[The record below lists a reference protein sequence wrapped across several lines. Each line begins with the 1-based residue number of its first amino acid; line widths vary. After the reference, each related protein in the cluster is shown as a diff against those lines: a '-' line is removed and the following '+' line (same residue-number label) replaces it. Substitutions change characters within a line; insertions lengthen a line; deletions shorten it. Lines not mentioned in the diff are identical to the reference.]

1 MCFFQFKDFLTNL
14 FIKKVDK
21 KQLLKFQK
29 FDKLESLKVK
39 MQKGETLNF
48 KGFAPILVNSFLPF
62 GIIALVAMLVLP
74 LPVALLDTF
83 FVLNI
88 TLSLLIL
95 MVALHTQRPL
105 DFSSFPNLLLI
116 ATVLRLGLNVAS
128 TRIVLKDGHTGPDAA
143 GKVIEAFGE
152 FIVSGNYAVGL
163 FVFSILVIINLVV
176 ITKGAGRVSE
186 VSARFTLDALPGKQM
201 AIDADLNAGILTPEE
216 AKDRRAEVSKEADFY
231 GSMDGASKFVKGD
244 AIAGILILIV
254 NVVGGLIIGLIQHNL
269 AIGQAAEAYILLAI
283 GDGLVAQIPSL
294 LLSIAT
300 AIIVTR
306 VSSAH
311 NMSEHISKQVNLSAA
326 WIPTSLVILALGL
339 VPGMPNKL
347 FIMFAA
353 FAAGLAFLSKRRE
366 LAAPA
371 DEGEEEE
378 ADNADKENEFDV
390 KAVKDDAKIS
400 LNIGFGLVSLVSQ
413 SDESSLVPSITK
425 LRKETSKRLGFVV
438 PGIRIR
444 DDIDLEPAQ
453 YQIKIGEKIV
463 ADDTVYYDKIL
474 AIPGDNVQLDLNGTK
489 VKEPAFGVDAIW
501 IEPELDKDAQSKGY
515 VTIDPTSVLITH
527 VGQILTNSAA
537 ELLGQDEVQELL
549 DDLETSQPNLVQ
561 TVVPKIIPLHQ
572 LTKILQNLLKEAVPI
587 SDLNVVISELATL
600 NTQKMSNDDISE
612 AIRPKLIPLLI
623 QKLTKF
629 KETLPLLT
637 LAPDLEQLIL
647 TSVRQNPEEKMLLL
661 DGSLAK
667 NILSNVNDASEA
679 LSRENKAVFLIV
691 APQIRRHVANFIRSQ
706 LPAVNVLSFTELPE
720 NRNVEIAYTIGG
732 ENVSSEQ

>member
-1 MCFFQFKDFLTNL
+1 
-14 FIKKVDK
+14 
-21 KQLLKFQK
+21 
-29 FDKLESLKVK
+29 
-39 MQKGETLNF
+39 MQNGNTIGI
-48 KGFAPILVNSFLPF
+48 KGFAPSLVNSFLPF

-216 AKDRRAEVSKEADFY
+216 AKERRAEVAKEADFY

-254 NVVGGLIIGLIQHNL
+254 NVVGGLIIGLIQHGL
-269 AIGQAAEAYILLAI
+269 PIGQAAEAYLLLAI

-311 NMSEHISKQVNLSAA
+311 NMSEHISNQINLSAA

-353 FAAGLAFLSKRRE
+353 AAAGLAYLSRRKE
-366 LAAPA
+366 LNAPA
-371 DEGEEEE
+371 NEEGQEE
-378 ADNADKENEFDV
+378 AEDSENENDFDV

-425 LRKETSKRLGFVV
+425 LRKETSKRLGFVI

-463 ADDTVYYDKIL
+463 ADDVVYYDKIL
-474 AIPGDNVQLDLNGTK
+474 AIPGDNVQFDLNGIK

-527 VGQILTNSAA
+527 VGQILMNNAS

-549 DDLETSQPNLVQ
+549 DDLELSQPNLVQ

-587 SDLNVVISELATL
+587 SDLHVVISELAAQ

-612 AIRPKLIPLLI
+612 AIRPKLVPLLI
-623 QKLTKF
+623 QRLTKF
-629 KETLPLLT
+629 KEKLPLLT
-637 LAPDLEQLIL
+637 LAPELEQLIL
-647 TSVRQNPEEKMLLL
+647 TSVRQNPDEKMLLL

-667 NILSNVNDASEA
+667 NILSNVNEASEA
-679 LSRENKAVFLIV
+679 LSKENKAVFLIV

-732 ENVSSEQ
+732 ENEANEN

>member
-1 MCFFQFKDFLTNL
+1 MVSEMQRAEKLDFKT
-14 FIKKVDK
+14 
-21 KQLLKFQK
+21 
-29 FDKLESLKVK
+29 
-39 MQKGETLNF
+39 
-48 KGFAPILVNSFLPF
+48 FAPNLVNYFLPF

-143 GKVIEAFGE
+143 GQVIEAFGE

-163 FVFSILVIINLVV
+163 FVFAILVIINLVV

-186 VSARFTLDALPGKQM
+186 VAARFTLDALPGKQM

-216 AKDRRAEVSKEADFY
+216 AKERRAEVAKEADFY

-244 AIAGILILIV
+244 AIAGLLILLV
-254 NVVGGLIIGLIQHNL
+254 NVVGGLIIGLLQHNL
-269 AIGQAAEAYILLAI
+269 SVGQAAESYILLAI
-283 GDGLVAQIPSL
+283 GDGLVAAIPSL

-306 VSSAH
+306 VSSAQ
-311 NMSEHISKQVNLSAA
+311 NMSEHISKQINLSAA

-347 FIMFAA
+347 FLLFAA
-353 FAAGLAFLSKRRE
+353 LAAGLAFFSRRRE
-366 LAAPA
+366 LAAPS
-371 DEGEEEE
+371 DEDELEDQEAEEN
-378 ADNADKENEFDV
+378 DNDFDV
-390 KAVKDDAKIS
+390 SSVKDDAKIS

-413 SDESSLVPSITK
+413 SDENSLVPSVTK

-444 DDIDLEPAQ
+444 DDIDLEPSQ

-474 AIPGDNVQLDLNGTK
+474 AIPGDNVQFELSGIK

-527 VGQILTNSAA
+527 VGQILMNSAS
-537 ELLGQDEVQELL
+537 ELLGQDEVQALL
-549 DDLETSQPNLVQ
+549 DDLELSQPNLVQ
-561 TVVPKIIPLHQ
+561 TVVPKIVPLHQ
-572 LTKILQNLLKEAVPI
+572 LTKILQNLLREAVPI
-587 SDLNVVISELATL
+587 SDLHVVISELAVL
-600 NTQKMSNDDISE
+600 NVQKMANDDISE
-612 AIRPKLIPLLI
+612 AIRPKLVPLLI
-623 QKLTKF
+623 QRLTKF

-637 LAPDLEQLIL
+637 LAPDLEQLIV
-647 TSVRQNPEEKMLLL
+647 TSVRQNPDEKMLLL
-661 DGSLAK
+661 DGALAK
-667 NILSNVNDASEA
+667 RILSNVNDASEA
-679 LSRENKAVFLIV
+679 LSREDKAVFLIV
-691 APQIRRHVANFIRSQ
+691 APQIRRHVANFVRAQ
-706 LPAVNVLSFTELPE
+706 LPSVNVLSFTELPE
-720 NRNVEIAYTIGG
+720 NRNVEIAFTIGEEE
-732 ENVSSEQ
+732 ENDE

>member
-1 MCFFQFKDFLTNL
+1 MEKA
-14 FIKKVDK
+14 
-21 KQLLKFQK
+21 
-29 FDKLESLKVK
+29 S
-39 MQKGETLNF
+39 TLNL
-48 KGFAPILVNSFLPF
+48 KSFAPNLVNSFLPF

-143 GKVIEAFGE
+143 GQVIEAFGE
-152 FIVSGNYAVGL
+152 FIVSGNYAVGI

-216 AKDRRAEVSKEADFY
+216 AKDRRAEVAKEADFY

-254 NVVGGLIIGLIQHNL
+254 NVVGGLIIGLLQHNL
-269 AIGQAAEAYILLAI
+269 PIGEAAQSYLLLAI

-311 NMSEHISKQVNLSAA
+311 NMSEHISKQVNLSSA
-326 WIPTSLVILALGL
+326 WIPTSLVVLALGL

-347 FIMFAA
+347 FILFAA
-353 FAAGLAFLSKRRE
+353 LAAGLAYLSRRKE
-366 LAAPA
+366 MTNQEDK
-371 DEGEEEE
+371 DESDETKDEET
-378 ADNADKENEFDV
+378 ENDFDV
-390 KAVKDDAKIS
+390 KAVKDDSKIS

-425 LRKETSKRLGFVV
+425 LRKETSKRLGFVI

-463 ADDTVYYDKIL
+463 ADDVVYYDKIL
-474 AIPGDNVQLDLNGTK
+474 AIPGDDVTLELNGIK

-515 VTIDPTSVLITH
+515 VTVDPTSVLITH
-527 VGQILTNSAA
+527 VGQILTNSAS
-537 ELLGQDEVQELL
+537 ELLGQDEVQALL
-549 DDLETSQPNLVQ
+549 DDLELSQPNLVQ

-587 SDLNVVISELATL
+587 SDLHVVISELAAI

-612 AIRPKLIPLLI
+612 AIRPKLVPLLI
-623 QKLTKF
+623 QRLTKF

-647 TSVRQNPEEKMLLL
+647 TSVRQNPDEKMLLL

-667 NILSNVNDASEA
+667 NILSNVNEASET
-679 LSRENKAVFLIV
+679 LSRDNKAVFLIV

-706 LPAVNVLSFTELPE
+706 LPSVNVLSFTELPE
-720 NRNVEIAYTIGG
+720 NRSVEIAYTIGG
-732 ENVSSEQ
+732 ESEQEE

>member
-1 MCFFQFKDFLTNL
+1 
-14 FIKKVDK
+14 
-21 KQLLKFQK
+21 
-29 FDKLESLKVK
+29 
-39 MQKGETLNF
+39 MQRAEKLNF
-48 KGFAPILVNSFLPF
+48 KTFAPNLVNYFLPF

-143 GKVIEAFGE
+143 GQVIEAFGE

-163 FVFSILVIINLVV
+163 FVFAILVIINLVV

-186 VSARFTLDALPGKQM
+186 VAARFTLDALPGKQM

-216 AKDRRAEVSKEADFY
+216 AKERRAEVAKEADFY

-244 AIAGILILIV
+244 AIAGLLILLV
-254 NVVGGLIIGLIQHNL
+254 NVVGGLIIGLLQHNL
-269 AIGQAAEAYILLAI
+269 SVGQAAESYILLAI
-283 GDGLVAQIPSL
+283 GDGLVAAIPSL

-306 VSSAH
+306 VSSAQ
-311 NMSEHISKQVNLSAA
+311 NMSEHISKQINLSAA

-347 FIMFAA
+347 FILFAA
-353 FAAGLAFLSKRRE
+353 LAAGLAFFSRRRE
-366 LAAPA
+366 LAAPS
-371 DEGEEEE
+371 DEDEQEDQEAEEN
-378 ADNADKENEFDV
+378 DNDFDV
-390 KAVKDDAKIS
+390 SSVKDDAKIS

-413 SDESSLVPSITK
+413 SDENSLVPSVTK

-444 DDIDLEPAQ
+444 DDIDLEPSQ

-463 ADDTVYYDKIL
+463 ADDMVYYDKIL
-474 AIPGDNVQLDLNGTK
+474 AIPGDNVQFELNGIK

-527 VGQILTNSAA
+527 VGQILMNSAS
-537 ELLGQDEVQELL
+537 ELLGQDEVQALL
-549 DDLETSQPNLVQ
+549 DDLELSQPNLVQ
-561 TVVPKIIPLHQ
+561 TVVPKIVPLHQ
-572 LTKILQNLLKEAVPI
+572 LTKILQNLLREAVPI
-587 SDLNVVISELATL
+587 SDLHVVISELAVL
-600 NTQKMSNDDISE
+600 NVQKMANDDISE
-612 AIRPKLIPLLI
+612 AIRPKLVPLLI
-623 QKLTKF
+623 QRLTKF

-637 LAPDLEQLIL
+637 LAPDLEQLIV
-647 TSVRQNPEEKMLLL
+647 TSVRQNPDEKMLLL
-661 DGSLAK
+661 DGALAK
-667 NILSNVNDASEA
+667 RILSNVNDASEA
-679 LSRENKAVFLIV
+679 LSREDKAVFLIV
-691 APQIRRHVANFIRSQ
+691 APQIRRHVANFVRAQ
-706 LPAVNVLSFTELPE
+706 LPSVNVLSFTELPE
-720 NRNVEIAYTIGG
+720 NRSVEIAFTIGG
-732 ENVSSEQ
+732 EEENDE

>member
-1 MCFFQFKDFLTNL
+1 ME
-14 FIKKVDK
+14 KVNTV
-21 KQLLKFQK
+21 
-29 FDKLESLKVK
+29 SVK
-39 MQKGETLNF
+39 SIVPN
-48 KGFAPILVNSFLPF
+48 LVNSFLPF

-128 TRIVLKDGHTGPDAA
+128 TRIVLKEGHTGPDAA

-216 AKDRRAEVSKEADFY
+216 AKDRRAEVAKEADFY

-254 NVVGGLIIGLIQHNL
+254 NVVGGLIIGLLQHDL
-269 AIGQAAEAYILLAI
+269 PIGQAAEAYILLAI
-283 GDGLVAQIPSL
+283 GDGLVANIPSL

-311 NMSEHISKQVNLSAA
+311 NMSEHISKQINLSAA
-326 WIPTSLVILALGL
+326 WLPTSVVILALGL

-347 FIMFAA
+347 FILFAA
-353 FAAGLAFLSKRRE
+353 ITAGLAYLSKRKE
-366 LAAPA
+366 LNPEVTN
-371 DEGEEEE
+371 DEVEAEE
-378 ADNADKENEFDV
+378 NSENENDFDV

-413 SDESSLVPSITK
+413 SDDSSLVPSITK
-425 LRKETSKRLGFVV
+425 LRKETSKRLGFVI

-463 ADDTVYYDKIL
+463 ADDVVFYDKIL
-474 AIPGDNVQLDLNGTK
+474 AIPGDDVKLDLNGVK
-489 VKEPAFGVDAIW
+489 VQEPAFGVDAIW
-501 IEPELDKDAQSKGY
+501 IEPELDNDAQAKGY

-527 VGQILTNSAA
+527 VGQILMNNAS
-537 ELLGQDEVQELL
+537 ELLGQDEVQALL
-549 DDLETSQPNLVQ
+549 DDLEHSQPNLVQ
-561 TVVPKIIPLHQ
+561 TVIPKIVPLHQ

-587 SDLNVVISELATL
+587 SDLHVVISELAAL
-600 NTQKMSNDDISE
+600 NIQKMSNEDISE
-612 AIRPKLIPLLI
+612 AVRPKLVPLLI
-623 QKLTKF
+623 QRLTKF
-629 KETLPLLT
+629 RETLPLLT

-647 TSVRQNPEEKMLLL
+647 TSVRQNPDEKMLLL

-667 NILSNVNDASEA
+667 EVLSSVNEASET

-706 LPAVNVLSFTELPE
+706 LPAVNVLSFTELPD
-720 NRNVEIAYTIGG
+720 NRSVEIAYTIGA
-732 ENVSSEQ
+732 ENKENDTAENTGD

>member
-1 MCFFQFKDFLTNL
+1 
-14 FIKKVDK
+14 
-21 KQLLKFQK
+21 
-29 FDKLESLKVK
+29 
-39 MQKGETLNF
+39 MQTAEKSNF
-48 KGFAPILVNSFLPF
+48 KIMVPNLVNYFLPF
-62 GIIALVAMLVLP
+62 GIIALVAMLILP

-143 GKVIEAFGE
+143 GQVIEAFGE
-152 FIVSGNYAVGL
+152 SIVSGNYAVGI
-163 FVFSILVIINLVV
+163 FVFAILVIINLVV

-216 AKDRRAEVSKEADFY
+216 AKERREEVAKEADFY

-244 AIAGILILIV
+244 AIAGILILLV
-254 NVVGGLIIGLIQHNL
+254 NVVGGLIIGLLQHNL
-269 AIGQAAEAYILLAI
+269 SIGQAAEAYILLAI

-311 NMSEHISKQVNLSAA
+311 NMSEHISKQINLSAA
-326 WIPTSLVILALGL
+326 WVPTSLVVLALGL

-347 FIMFAA
+347 FILFAA
-353 FAAGLAFLSKRRE
+353 LAAGLAFISRRKE
-366 LAAPA
+366 LISSTA
-371 DEGEEEE
+371 EEEQEDQE
-378 ADNADKENEFDV
+378 AEENDNEFDV
-390 KAVKDDAKIS
+390 SSVKDDAKIS
-400 LNIGFGLVSLVSQ
+400 LNIGFGLVTLVSQ
-413 SDESSLVPSITK
+413 ADENSLVPSVTK

-444 DDIDLEPAQ
+444 DDIDLEPSQ

-463 ADDTVYYDKIL
+463 ADDTVFYDKIL
-474 AIPGDNVQLDLNGTK
+474 AIPGDNVQFELNGIK

-527 VGQILTNSAA
+527 VGQILMNSAS
-537 ELLGQDEVQELL
+537 ELLGQDEVQALL
-549 DDLETSQPNLVQ
+549 DDLELSQPNLVQ
-561 TVVPKIIPLHQ
+561 TVVPKIVPLHQ
-572 LTKILQNLLKEAVPI
+572 LTKILQNLLREAVPI
-587 SDLNVVISELATL
+587 SDLHVVISELAVL
-600 NTQKMSNDDISE
+600 NVQKMANEDISE
-612 AIRPKLIPLLI
+612 AIRPKVVPLLI
-623 QKLTKF
+623 QRLTKF

-637 LAPDLEQLIL
+637 LSPDLEQLIL
-647 TSVRQNPEEKMLLL
+647 TSVRQNPDEKMLLL
-661 DGSLAK
+661 DGALAK
-667 NILSNVNDASEA
+667 RILSNVNDASEA
-679 LSRENKAVFLIV
+679 LSRDGKAVFLIV
-691 APQIRRHVANFIRSQ
+691 APQIRRHVANFIRAQ
-706 LPAVNVLSFTELPE
+706 LPSVNVLSFTELPE
-720 NRNVEIAYTIGG
+720 NRSVEIAFTIGG
-732 ENVSSEQ
+732 KEETDE

>member
-1 MCFFQFKDFLTNL
+1 
-14 FIKKVDK
+14 
-21 KQLLKFQK
+21 
-29 FDKLESLKVK
+29 
-39 MQKGETLNF
+39 MQTAETRNF
-48 KGFAPILVNSFLPF
+48 KSFKLNLANYFLPF
-62 GIIALVAMLVLP
+62 GIVALVAMLVLP

-143 GKVIEAFGE
+143 GQVIEAFGE

-216 AKDRRAEVSKEADFY
+216 AKERRAEVAKEADFY

-244 AIAGILILIV
+244 AIAGILILLV
-254 NVVGGLIIGLIQHNL
+254 NVVGGLIIGLLQHNL
-269 AIGQAAEAYILLAI
+269 PIGQAAEAYILLAI

-311 NMSEHISKQVNLSAA
+311 NMSEHISKQINLSAA
-326 WIPTSLVILALGL
+326 WLPTSLVVLALGL

-347 FIMFAA
+347 FILFAA
-353 FAAGLAFLSKRRE
+353 LAAGLAYYSRRKE
-366 LAAPA
+366 LNAPTA
-371 DEGEEEE
+371 KEEQDDGEAEES
-378 ADNADKENEFDV
+378 DNDFDV
-390 KAVKDDAKIS
+390 SSVKDDAKIS

-413 SDESSLVPSITK
+413 SDESSLVPSVTK

-444 DDIDLEPAQ
+444 DDIDLEPSQ

-474 AIPGDNVQLDLNGTK
+474 AIPGDNVQFELNGVK
-489 VKEPAFGVDAIW
+489 VKEPAFGVDAVW

-527 VGQILTNSAA
+527 VGQILMQNAS
-537 ELLGQDEVQELL
+537 ESLGQDEVQELL
-549 DDLETSQPNLVQ
+549 DDLELSQPNLVQ
-561 TVVPKIIPLHQ
+561 TVIPKIIPLHQ
-572 LTKILQNLLKEAVPI
+572 LTKILQNLLREAVPI
-587 SDLNVVISELATL
+587 SDLHVIISELAVL
-600 NTQKMSNDDISE
+600 NVQKMANDDISE
-612 AIRPKLIPLLI
+612 AIRPKLVPLLI
-623 QKLTKF
+623 QRLTKF

-661 DGSLAK
+661 DGALAK
-667 NILSNVNDASEA
+667 KILTNVNDASEA
-679 LSRENKAVFLIV
+679 LSKENKAIFLIV
-691 APQIRRHVANFIRSQ
+691 APQIRRHVANFIRAQ

-720 NRNVEIAYTIGG
+720 NRNVEIAFTIGG
-732 ENVSSEQ
+732 EEETDE

>member
-1 MCFFQFKDFLTNL
+1 MEKANT
-14 FIKKVDK
+14 
-21 KQLLKFQK
+21 LK
-29 FDKLESLKVK
+29 L
-39 MQKGETLNF
+39 
-48 KGFAPILVNSFLPF
+48 KGFAPNLVNSFLPF

-152 FIVSGNYAVGL
+152 FIVSGNYAVGI

-244 AIAGILILIV
+244 AIAGILILVV
-254 NVVGGLIIGLIQHNL
+254 NVVGGLIIGLLQHQL

-311 NMSEHISKQVNLSAA
+311 NMSEHISKQVNLSSA

-347 FIMFAA
+347 FIFFAA
-353 FAAGLAFLSKRRE
+353 LAAGFAFLSKKRE
-366 LAAPA
+366 LNTL
-371 DEGEEEE
+371 ETEE
-378 ADNADKENEFDV
+378 AVDEQDEENDNDFDV

-413 SDESSLVPSITK
+413 SDENSLVPSITK
-425 LRKETSKRLGFVV
+425 LRKETSKRLGFVI

-444 DDIDLEPAQ
+444 DDIDLEPSQ

-463 ADDTVYYDKIL
+463 ADDTVFYDKIL
-474 AIPGDNVQLDLNGTK
+474 AIPGEEVQLDLNGIK

-501 IEPELDKDAQSKGY
+501 IEPELDQDAQSKGY

-527 VGQILTNSAA
+527 VGQILMNSAG
-537 ELLGQDEVQELL
+537 ELLGQDEVQALL
-549 DDLETSQPNLVQ
+549 DELEVSQPNLVQ

-587 SDLNVVISELATL
+587 SDLHVVISELSAI
-600 NTQKMSNDDISE
+600 NVQKMSNDDISE
-612 AIRPKLIPLLI
+612 AIRPKLVPLLI
-623 QKLTKF
+623 QRLTKF

-637 LAPDLEQLIL
+637 LAPELEQLIL
-647 TSVRQNPEEKMLLL
+647 TSVRQNPDEKMLLL
-661 DGSLAK
+661 DGALAK
-667 NILSNVNDASEA
+667 NILSNINEASEA
-679 LSRENKAVFLIV
+679 LSKENKAVFLIV
-691 APQIRRHVANFIRSQ
+691 APQIRRHVANFVRSQ
-706 LPAVNVLSFTELPE
+706 LPTINVLSFTELPE
-720 NRNVEIAYTIGG
+720 NRSVEIAYTIGG
-732 ENVSSEQ
+732 ESEADE